1 MHPLLSCPA
10 AAMLLWGWRVPFLMS
25 IVTLAVAAILRYNM
39 PESSEFTMSREELS
53 EEAIK
58 RARQAN
64 AHGVEAGSSAAGS
77 TDGHISVIDVE
88 GQTAAAAADEKKAH
102 YVPVLELFRGYWSG
116 LVLHSLYGA
125 CKSLGFIVM
134 LQYCLSRRFCTRLAA
149 ASLTSPCRS
158 TPTCIMC
165 CCA

>member
-1 MHPLLSCPA
+1 
-10 AAMLLWGWRVPFLMS
+10 MLVWGWRVPFLMS

-64 AHGVEAGSSAAGS
+64 AHSIEAGNSAAGS

-88 GQTAAAAADEKKAH
+88 GQSAAAVGDDKKAH

-125 CKSLGFIVM
+125 CESSKQGHFQFTELYIFFNTSWLPANQHVSLDQV
-134 LQYCLSRRFCTRLAA
+134 LLFCTM
-149 ASLTSPCRS
+149 PQFE
-158 TPTCIMC
+158 
-165 CCA
+165 